1 MKTTVAIVD
10 DHRLLAQALAEL
22 VNRSEAYTVLFCAE
36 NGQDLLRKLRH
47 QSAPDIVL
55 LDVNMPIMNGPET
68 AIALREQYPLI
79 RVLALSMLDDEAS
92 VVQMMQHGARG
103 YLLKGCQPGE
113 LLLALDDVRT
123 KGMHNSAFLTGRLL
137 SQLNRPTPVPPKI
150 AHRLNDRELTFI
162 RLACSEWTYVDI
174 ADKMCVSARTVDGY
188 REAVFEKLQV
198 KTRVGLVLTAI
209 RLGLNK

>member
-22 VNRSEAYTVLFCAE
+22 VNRLEGYTVLFCAK
-36 NGQDLLRKLRH
+36 NGQDLLRKLLH
-47 QSAPDIVL
+47 QSAPDMVL
-55 LDVNMPIMNGPET
+55 LDVNMPVMNGPET
-68 AIALREQYPLI
+68 AIALREQYPQI
-79 RVLALSMLDDEAS
+79 QVLALSMLDDEVS
-92 VVQMMQHGARG
+92 VVQMMQYGARG

-113 LLLALDDVRT
+113 LLQALDDVRT
-123 KGMHNSAFLTGRLL
+123 KGLHNSAFLTGRLL
-137 SQLNRPTPVPPKI
+137 SQLNRPVPVPPKI

-162 RLACSEWTYVDI
+162 RLACSELIYVEI

-198 KTRVGLVLTAI
+198 KTRVGLVLAAVK
-209 RLGLNK
+209 LGLNK

>member
-22 VNRSEAYTVLFCAE
+22 VNRLEGYTVLFCAE
-36 NGQDLLRKLRH
+36 NGQDLLRKLLH
-47 QSAPDIVL
+47 QSAPDMVL
-55 LDVNMPIMNGPET
+55 LDVNMPVMNGPET
-68 AIALREQYPLI
+68 AIALREQYPQI
-79 RVLALSMLDDEAS
+79 QVLALSMLDDEVS
-92 VVQMMQHGARG
+92 VVQMMQYGARG

-113 LLLALDDVRT
+113 LLQALDDVRT
-123 KGMHNSAFLTGRLL
+123 KGLHNSAFLTGRLL
-137 SQLNRPTPVPPKI
+137 SQLNRPVPVPPKI

-162 RLACSEWTYVDI
+162 RLACSELIYVEI

-198 KTRVGLVLTAI
+198 KTRVGLVLAAVK
-209 RLGLNK
+209 LGLNK